1 MTKRAPVSSGP
12 TSLEAFGPDEAARWE
27 EVARQYTAP
36 LRGFFVKRVRN
47 QADVD
52 DLVQAVFVQLMQ
64 RARGEPIEHIHQYI
78 FRVAAN
84 VLRDQHRRNQARRQD
99 EHESYDEDQH
109 AVRSDI
115 SPERVL
121 LGEESVERLAAALEE
136 LPVRT
141 RDIFILRGIR
151 LCKYEDIAETLG
163 LSKHT
168 VLKHMSKAMKHLG
181 RVVKEDLK

>member
-1 MTKRAPVSSGP
+1 MTERASESPP
-12 TSLEAFGPDEAARWE
+12 TSLEEFGEDEAARWE
-27 EVARQYTAP
+27 KVARQYDAP
-36 LRGFFVKRVRN
+36 LRGFFAKRVRN

-64 RARGEPIEHIHQYI
+64 RGRGQPIEHVHQYI

-84 VLRDQHRRNQARRQD
+84 VLRDQHRRSQARRQD
-99 EHESYDEDQH
+99 VHESYDESEH
-109 AVRSDI
+109 AVRSDL

-121 LGEESVERLAAALEE
+121 LGREAVERMAAALEE
-136 LPVRT
+136 LPERT

-151 LCKYEDIAETLG
+151 LCKYEDIAEMLG

-168 VLKHMSKAMKHLG
+168 VLKHMSKAMKHLT
-181 RVVKEDLK
+181 RIL

>member
-1 MTKRAPVSSGP
+1 MTERAPVSDP
-12 TSLEAFGPDEAARWE
+12 VSLEDFGENDAARWAE
-27 EVARQYTAP
+27 IARQYDAP

-64 RARGEPIEHIHQYI
+64 RSRGKPIEHVHQYI

-84 VLRDQHRRNQARRQD
+84 VLRDQHRRSQARRQD
-99 EHESYDEDQH
+99 VHESYEESQH

-115 SPERVL
+115 SPERIL
-121 LGEESVERLAAALEE
+121 LGQESVERLAAALEK
-136 LPVRT
+136 LPERT

-181 RVVKEDLK
+181 RSLKEDLT

>member
-1 MTKRAPVSSGP
+1 MTERAPESEP
-12 TSLEAFGPDEAARWE
+12 TSLEDFGEDDAARWA
-27 EVARQYTAP
+27 EVARQYEAP
-36 LRGFFVKRVRN
+36 LRGFFVKRVSN

-52 DLVQAVFVQLMQ
+52 DLVQGVFVQLMQ
-64 RARGEPIEHIHQYI
+64 RARGKPIEHVHQYI

-84 VLRDQHRRNQARRQD
+84 VLRDQYRRSQARRQD
-99 EHESYDEDQH
+99 VHESYDENEH

-121 LGEESVERLAAALEE
+121 LGEESVERMAAALEE
-136 LPVRT
+136 LPERT

-181 RVVKEDLK
+181 RVVKEDLR

>member
-1 MTKRAPVSSGP
+1 MTERAPESEP
-12 TSLEAFGPDEAARWE
+12 TSLEDFGEDDAARWE
-27 EVARQYTAP
+27 EVARQYDAP

-64 RARGEPIEHIHQYI
+64 RGRGKPIEHVHQYI

-84 VLRDQHRRNQARRQD
+84 VLRDQHRRNQARRRD
-99 EHESYDEDQH
+99 VHETYEESQH
-109 AVRSDI
+109 AIRSDI

-121 LGEESVERLAAALEE
+121 LGQESVERMAAALED
-136 LPVRT
+136 LPERT
-141 RDIFILRGIR
+141 RDIFVLRGIR
-151 LCKYEDIAETLG
+151 LCKYDDIADMLG

-168 VLKHMSKAMKHLG
+168 VLKHMSKAMKHLT
-181 RVVKEDLK
+181 RILKEDQ